1 MRETKETTLLAK
13 ILEVLERLEGLF
25 KNAKTQKKEK

>member
-1 MRETKETTLLAK
+1 MRETKETILLAK
-13 ILEVLERLEGLF
+13 ILEVLERIEDLF